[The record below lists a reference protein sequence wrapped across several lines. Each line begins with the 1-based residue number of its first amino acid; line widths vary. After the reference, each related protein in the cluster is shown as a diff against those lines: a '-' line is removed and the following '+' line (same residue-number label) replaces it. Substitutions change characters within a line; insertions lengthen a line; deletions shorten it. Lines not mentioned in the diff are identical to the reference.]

1 MQTNLLVKHVS
12 TITRLVIFCRG
23 KKEILMKVYFDDVDD
38 DEKNRIKRKAG
49 QKKIVSTKGKKK
61 SLRHALG
68 RSRSHAEHSALHSGL
83 TLSHS
88 LLLRLPITL
97 VTLTSSSPGTPTT
110 STTSTAVNLPL
121 TLTLTLLA
129 TGPLPLGLRSIVL
142 LLSGLEIQSTVG
154 EFSAAFTTLLDR
166 QGVLDGLSGR
176 LDSSKLDKGTGLALD
191 DFGGLYL
198 TESRSNLG
206 KLCIGKE
213 FGSALRVR
221 RPVRELYGSQFFLIV
236 IIRRKCPP

>member
-1 MQTNLLVKHVS
+1 
-12 TITRLVIFCRG
+12 
-23 KKEILMKVYFDDVDD
+23 MKVYFDDVDD
-38 DEKNRIKRKAG
+38 DERNRIKKKAG
-49 QKKIVSTKGKKK
+49 QKERVSAKGKK

-68 RSRSHAEHSALHSGL
+68 WCRSHAEHSALHFGL
-83 TLSHS
+83 TLS

-110 STTSTAVNLPL
+110 ATTSTAVNLPL
-121 TLTLTLLA
+121 TLTLSLLA
-129 TGPLPLGLRSIVL
+129 TGPLPLGLGSIVL
-142 LLSGLEIQSTVG
+142 LLSGLEIQSAVG

-206 KLCIGKE
+206 KLGIGKE

-221 RPVRELYGSQFFLIV
+221 RPVRELYGSQFNSFCYHKNKMPTLTKQWAV
-236 IIRRKCPP
+236 

>member
-23 KKEILMKVYFDDVDD
+23 KKEILRKVYFDDVDD
-38 DEKNRIKRKAG
+38 DERNRIKRKAG
-49 QKKIVSTKGKKK
+49 QKERVSTKGKKK

-68 RSRSHAEHSALHSGL
+68 RNRSHAEHSALHFGL
-83 TLSHS
+83 TLS

-142 LLSGLEIQSTVG
+142 LLSGLEIQSTVR

-213 FGSALRVR
+213 FGSALRIR
-221 RPVRELYGSQFFLIV
+221 RPVRELYGSQFFLFV